1 MEADHASRYG
11 DLPKTFARYLRLCA
25 RMAGV
30 TDELE
35 LEDAIGIAS
44 FMVSVG
50 QVPSMGTWVDGLVE
64 SSRANAMEG
73 FF

>member
-1 MEADHASRYG
+1 
-11 DLPKTFARYLRLCA
+11 
-25 RMAGV
+25 MAGV

-44 FMVSVG
+44 FMASVG